1 MKADDQQAID
11 FLKHLRPDGPWVLTA
26 IIPDGATDTITA
38 RDADAVRA
46 FVRTHDGKRN
56 IYYSVNPTR
65 GEMSSKAA
73 KKDIARI
80 EYLLADLDP
89 KEGEA
94 PEAAKARY
102 LAALKDGK
110 PAFTAM
116 VDSGNGLQGLW
127 KLVDPIVLPDPAAP
141 EWAQVVGD
149 VEARMKAQMERL
161 ESVAG
166 TQNVDRILRLPG
178 TVNIPSRAKLR
189 AGRVACPT
197 RLIEFNGATCS
208 LEDFPAATA
217 KEEQADNANSASFAD
232 TGQFANV
239 EPDDPRLTGL
249 SAKWI
254 ALGRDGTGIAE
265 NYGGDRSRALI
276 AFTAECFRAGIAEE
290 VVASLLMRWKIGEH
304 IRDQSD
310 VARTLNRTIDKA
322 QQFVENSKL
331 FEMNEK
337 HCVLPISGKTRVA
350 TWGEDPEFPGHRTII
365 RFATFSDFR
374 ALQDKYRHTIQ
385 VEGGEKEV
393 PLGSWWIGHPHRRQ
407 YDGGMRFMPERDEDV
422 VNDALNLWQGFAVSP
437 VKPAGKSGEAG
448 CKLFLDHGSKIICSG
463 NEDHFDYLIKREAF
477 IVQKRTRSEI
487 AVGLRT
493 EGEGTGKGIWARIL
507 NHLYGQHAMEIRNP
521 EHVIGKHNPHLEKM
535 LRLTADESLFAS
547 DPKHRNALYNLIT
560 EPHLTIEP
568 KFVDVYQARNY
579 LNLDLLSNAAHFLP
593 VSGSARRFFAPTVSQ
608 DKANDHAYFGKI
620 FAQMQ
625 NGGYEALL
633 YHLLHEIDL
642 SDFNVRDVPKTAELA
657 EQAAYSRK
665 GVDLLVEI
673 ACNDAIAPCQN
684 GAPAGVSVCATN
696 PNLVG
701 HLRHG
706 LDHTINHHADR
717 NMSRLGAL
725 TVKRRLAKEWGCV
738 TGNASRLTV
747 NGTQEH
753 CVRWPPLG
761 DLRAKFEAKYGKQDW
776 THDVTEWLG

>member
-290 VVASLLMRWKIGEH
+290 IIASLLMRWKIGEH
-304 IRDQSD
+304 IRDQSN
-310 VARTLNRTIDKA
+310 VARALNRTIDKA
-322 QQFVENSKL
+322 KQFVENSKL

-337 HCVLPISGKTRVA
+337 HASCPSVARRESPPGAKTRNFPAIGRSSGSQRSPISERFKTS
-350 TWGEDPEFPGHRTII
+350 TGTP
-365 RFATFSDFR
+365 FR
-374 ALQDKYRHTIQ
+374 SRARRRKFLSAR
-385 VEGGEKEV
+385 GGSGT
-393 PLGSWWIGHPHRRQ
+393 PI
-407 YDGGMRFMPERDEDV
+407 V
-422 VNDALNLWQGFAVSP
+422 VSTT
-437 VKPAGKSGEAG
+437 AG
-448 CKLFLDHGSKIICSG
+448 CGSCRK
-463 NEDHFDYLIKREAF
+463 E
-477 IVQKRTRSEI
+477 T
-487 AVGLRT
+487 
-493 EGEGTGKGIWARIL
+493 
-507 NHLYGQHAMEIRNP
+507 
-521 EHVIGKHNPHLEKM
+521 
-535 LRLTADESLFAS
+535 
-547 DPKHRNALYNLIT
+547 
-560 EPHLTIEP
+560 
-568 KFVDVYQARNY
+568 
-579 LNLDLLSNAAHFLP
+579 
-593 VSGSARRFFAPTVSQ
+593 
-608 DKANDHAYFGKI
+608 
-620 FAQMQ
+620 
-625 NGGYEALL
+625 
-633 YHLLHEIDL
+633 
-642 SDFNVRDVPKTAELA
+642 KT
-657 EQAAYSRK
+657 S
-665 GVDLLVEI
+665 
-673 ACNDAIAPCQN
+673 
-684 GAPAGVSVCATN
+684 ST
-696 PNLVG
+696 
-701 HLRHG
+701 
-706 LDHTINHHADR
+706 
-717 NMSRLGAL
+717 
-725 TVKRRLAKEWGCV
+725 
-738 TGNASRLTV
+738 
-747 NGTQEH
+747 
-753 CVRWPPLG
+753 
-761 DLRAKFEAKYGKQDW
+761 
-776 THDVTEWLG
+776 TH